1 MYKHLG
7 GLHMEPISFLGVE
20 LKNPFVVASG
30 PLTSSL
36 KLLQLCETHGAA
48 GASLKLTMRSP
59 PFYGQLRAVV
69 IPNVGMIHASERRL
83 GLEEGVKLLVEAK
96 EKTSLKLFAN
106 VTSESGDLEEWVF
119 LARAFAKAGA
129 DFIEANLCCP
139 MIGLDEVHKGIRQ
152 KQRRGGAVAG
162 ENAETVYQIARA
174 ISSEI
179 SIPLICKLTPTVSNL
194 AEVALAA
201 EEGGARG
208 LHVFGGSSLALP
220 PLDIDNG
227 GKPLYPLVD
236 GACYGFLAGP
246 AIKFFSYKRVAE
258 VKTAVRI
265 PIIGSGGIANWRDA
279 IEMMMWGADL
289 VSACAAIMINGFDVI
304 KNIVTGVEKYM
315 QCKGYKSYSDVVG
328 LALRYLKPA
337 AELKVIPGY
346 AVIDETRCN
355 GCKRCIKIAHCFAIT
370 LVNGKAH
377 VDHKACIGCG
387 MCVSV
392 CPRKA
397 INLVEK
403 TK

>member
-1 MYKHLG
+1 
-7 GLHMEPISFLGVE
+7 MEPISFLGVK

-36 KLLQLCETHGAA
+36 RLLQLCEKYGAA
-48 GASLKLTMRSP
+48 AASIKLTMRTP
-59 PFYGQLRAVV
+59 PFHGQLRAVV
-69 IPNVGMIHASERRL
+69 IPSIGMIHASERRL
-83 GLEEGVKLLVEAK
+83 GLEEGLKLLIEAK

-106 VTSESGDLEEWVF
+106 ITSESGDLEEWVL
-119 LARAFAKAGA
+119 LAQSFAEAGA

-139 MIGLDEVHKGIRQ
+139 MIGLDEAHKGVWY
-152 KQRRGGAVAG
+152 KRRGGAVAG
-162 ENAETVYQIARA
+162 ERAETVYKIARA

-194 AEVALAA
+194 AEVAKAA

-220 PLDIDNG
+220 PLDIDHEG
-227 GKPLYPLVD
+227 QPLYPLVD

-258 VKTAVRI
+258 VKTAVHI

-289 VSACAAIMINGFDVI
+289 VSACAAIMLNGFDVI
-304 KNIVTGVEKYM
+304 KNIVSGIEKYL
-315 QCKGYKSYSDVVG
+315 CAKGYTNCSDVVG
-328 LALRYLKPA
+328 LALKYLKTA

-346 AVIDETRCN
+346 ALVDEERCN
-355 GCKRCIKIAHCFAIT
+355 GCKRCTKIAHCFAIT
-370 LVNGKAH
+370 LVKGKAR
-377 VDHKACIGCG
+377 VDRKACIGCG
-387 MCVSV
+387 MCASV
-392 CPRKA
+392 CTRKA
-397 INLVEK
+397 IRLVEEAASNG
-403 TK
+403 